1 MTTPKFL
8 DMDPERDSA
17 VKVHIKSHGQFKFE
31 NISKFN
37 LEKGKLHEPHD
48 KEFVYKAT
56 QQNNEPNPLIDNK
69 FSTMRIENS
78 TVPFSLSTPTQQ
90 QQVKKAFLIKKL
102 KFEIQQQHQAIVLQA
117 QQQQKHVGRNSL
129 GEVRQQSSRPTP
141 YDRIDK
147 TQTMIID
154 TTKQEIEETRASD
167 LVKGVDHDSVVS
179 LVLSRVNR
187 FWALRNL

>member
-1 MTTPKFL
+1 
-8 DMDPERDSA
+8 MDPERDSA